1 MRLKLTLLRDD
12 ADPCDIVVT
21 TDSTATVEDVAREV
35 HDADP
40 RQLLPASDAQVL
52 TLAVAPPTQQ
62 ELRPLPFDVKIGD
75 AALGSG
81 YSAKVVATGT
91 NRDRRSVTRTADAV
105 AVLRVVAGPDAGTEF
120 PMHRGAVTIGRSA
133 ANDIVLTDRQVSKRH
148 ARFDVGSVIEL
159 LDLNS
164 ANGIVVDG
172 GLVQRLRIVE
182 GESFTLGGSE
192 LALHFVANFDDLG
205 DDPVLERGGSLL
217 FNRSPRLE
225 PRYPG
230 EELKGPQYPREDNSQ
245 MFPWAMMAAPVLI
258 GGGLF
263 LFTNNPRSLFI
274 MLLFPIMMIGNYLMQ
289 KMRLNK
295 SFKRQEQNFERR
307 YEELEERLYLETP
320 KETEAREAEAPA
332 VAKVFDE
339 AMTLGELLWTRR
351 PEHWNFLGLR
361 LGTATLESRNTIAD
375 TEEEADVLPEF
386 VERVDRLRERYRS
399 VENVPVFESLVS
411 CGVVGIAGSR
421 MHAGDAVRGL
431 ATQLFGMHAPNELAA
446 VAIVDAEW
454 TEEFD
459 WLKWMPHTSTER
471 NPFGHMPL
479 VDSASSSTVLLAA
492 LEEYILKATSEEKS
506 RKGPYPERW
515 DSERFGT
522 RVEQA
527 ARELGVPRTPAVL
540 VIVTDNA
547 PVDRPRLMQVLER
560 GSQVGVYGIFL
571 ADDVQALPGACR
583 TYLDLSN
590 GLSDATVDSVRAGRR
605 HEHVTVE
612 GVSVPYMEMLA
623 KRLAPVVDASTVIED
638 DSDIPR
644 SVMFLS
650 LTGHEVSS
658 APQTVIDRW
667 QENNTIIDRSG
678 AELRSRRRAGHL
690 RALVGQA
697 AAGAMSLDLRDQGPH
712 ALVGGTT
719 GAGKSEF
726 LQAWVLGLASAHSP
740 DRVTFLF
747 VDYKGGSA
755 FADCV
760 SLPHCVGLVTDLSPH
775 LVHRALTSLR
785 AELHHRE
792 HLFNRKKVK
801 DLLELEKRQDLETPP
816 ALVLVIDEFAALAK
830 EVPEFVDGVVD
841 IAQRGRSLGIHLIMA
856 TQRPAGVI
864 KDNLRANTNLRV
876 ALRMADAA
884 DSKDVVDDPIAASF
898 DSSTPGRAIAKTG
911 PGRLTMFQSAYAG
924 GWSSEQEQVAEVQVA
939 ELRFGGLTRWESGSD
954 DSGEEVDDLGP
965 TDQKRIVEAVI
976 RAADMAHIPI
986 PRRPW
991 LDELGT
997 SIALD
1002 RSDAQEDGVVPIGL
1016 ADIPQQQQQRV
1027 LGFNADR
1034 DGSLLVYGTSG
1045 SGKTTTLKTIAAAA
1059 GMAPGADVVVHGL
1072 DFASGALRAI
1082 EVLPHVSTVV
1092 AFDDRER
1099 TQRLLL
1105 DLVAELERRNRLFSE
1120 QHASSLTEYREV
1132 SGQRLPR
1139 VFLLLDGVGSFRDE
1153 WELAQGK
1160 QHVYAALG
1168 RVLAEGRPLG
1178 MHVILT
1184 ADRPGAVSNSMS
1196 ANVSRRLVLRMA
1208 EKEAY
1213 AILGAPKDV
1222 LDADT
1227 VPGRGLLGNL
1237 EVQVA
1242 TPGGRDNSARQAE
1255 ALAALSVELRKEGA
1269 GEVGAIGALP
1279 TRYPPEDLPATADDQ
1294 PVIGIAE
1301 DDLGPRGFDATGS
1314 FVISGPPESGK
1325 TNAIKALIAAVER
1338 AEPNAMLFHFGD
1350 RRSPLREFRAWK
1362 RQALQMDD
1370 IKALAEELADLVSTD
1385 SLPGKAVIVVEDV
1398 PQYTESPAD
1407 RQLRRLFQAVNRS
1420 EHLLLGDGDVS
1431 SMQSNFGLMAD
1442 FKGTK
1447 RGIALRPE
1455 QLDGEVVFKQQ
1466 FPRTKRAEYPPGR
1479 GILVQGSRL
1488 ATVHLPLVD

>member
-12 ADPCDIVVT
+12 AEPRDIVVT

-40 RQLLPASDAQVL
+40 RQLLPAPEEDVL
-52 TLAVAPPTQQ
+52 TLAVAPPTRE
-62 ELRPLPFDVKIGD
+62 ELLPLPFDVKIGD

-81 YSAKVVATGT
+81 FSAKVVNVG
-91 NRDRRSVTRTADAV
+91 RSRERRSTTRTADAV
-105 AVLRVVAGPDAGTEF
+105 AVLKVVSGPDAGREF
-120 PMHRGAVTIGRSA
+120 PMHRGAVSIGRAES
-133 ANDIVLTDRQVSKRH
+133 NDIVLGDRQVSKRH
-148 ARFDVGSVIEL
+148 ARFDVGAVIEL
-159 LDLNS
+159 IDLNS
-164 ANGIVVDG
+164 ANGIIVDG

-182 GESFTLGGSE
+182 GETFVLGGTE
-192 LALHFVANFDDLG
+192 LAVHFVENFDDFG
-205 DDPVLERGGSLL
+205 DDPVLERGGSLM

-230 EELKGPQYPREDNSQ
+230 EELRPPEVPTEDSSQ
-245 MFPWAMMAAPVLI
+245 MFPWAMMLAPVLI

-274 MLLFPIMMIGNYLMQ
+274 MALFPIMMIGNYLMQ
-289 KMRLNK
+289 RLNRGK
-295 SFKRQEQNFERR
+295 TFKRQLQNFERR
-307 YEELEERLYLETP
+307 FEELEEKLYLEVP
-320 KETEAREAEAPA
+320 KEADAREAEAPA
-332 VAKVFDE
+332 VATVFDA
-339 AMTLGELLWTRR
+339 AMTLGDLLWTRR
-351 PEHWNFLGLR
+351 PEHWNFLGVR
-361 LGTATLESRNTIAD
+361 LGTGTLDSRNTIGETKEDAGVL
-375 TEEEADVLPEF
+375 TEY
-386 VERVDRLRERYRS
+386 VERVDRLRERYRKIDD
-399 VENVPVFESLVS
+399 VPVFESLVS
-411 CGVVGIAGSR
+411 SGALGIAGAR
-421 MHAGDAVRGL
+421 TVAGDAVRGL

-446 VAIVDAEW
+446 VAIIDSEW
-454 TEEFD
+454 TDEFD

-471 NPFGHMPL
+471 NPFSHLPL
-479 VDSASSSTVLLAA
+479 VDSASSSAALLAA
-492 LEEYILKATSEEKS
+492 LEEYILKETTEEKS
-506 RKGPYPERW
+506 RKGPFSKDW
-515 DSERFGT
+515 HSERYGT
-522 RVEQA
+522 KVEQA
-527 ARELGVPRTPAVL
+527 ARELGIPKTPAVV

-560 GSQVGVYGIFL
+560 GAQVGVYGIFL
-571 ADDVQALPGACR
+571 ADDVQALPGVCR
-583 TYLDLSN
+583 TYVDLTR
-590 GLSDATVDSVRAGRR
+590 GLQDATVDSVRAGVR
-605 HEHVTVE
+605 HEHVAVE
-612 GVSVPYMEMLA
+612 GVSVAYMEMLA

-644 SVMFLS
+644 SVMLLS
-650 LTGHEVSS
+650 LTGHGISTASQAV
-658 APQTVIDRW
+658 VDRW

-678 AELRSRRRAGHL
+678 SEQRTRRKAGHL

-697 AAGAMSLDLRDQGPH
+697 AGGAMTLDLREQGPH

-726 LQAWVLGLASAHSP
+726 LQAWVLGLATAHSP

-801 DLLELEKRQDLETPP
+801 DLLELEKRGDPETPP

-924 GWSSEQEQVAEVQVA
+924 GWSTEEAQVAEVQIA
-939 ELRFGGLTRWESGSD
+939 ELRFGGVSRWESQTAAQD
-954 DSGEEVDDLGP
+954 AEVEDLGP
-965 TDQKRIVEAVI
+965 TDQKRIVTKVI
-976 RAADMAHIPI
+976 EAADAARIPV

-991 LDELGT
+991 LDELST
-997 SIALD
+997 SIPLD
-1002 RSDAQEDGVVPIGL
+1002 PGEAPHDGAVQLGL
-1016 ADIPQQQQQRV
+1016 ADIPQQQLQRV
-1027 LGFNADR
+1027 LHFNADR
-1034 DGSLLVYGTSG
+1034 DGSMLVYGTSG
-1045 SGKTTTLKTIAAAA
+1045 SGKTTVLKTIAAAA
-1059 GMAPGADVVVHGL
+1059 GMAEDADVVVHGL

-1092 AFDDRER
+1092 PAEDRER

-1105 DLVAELERRNRLFSE
+1105 DLQAELERRNRLFSE
-1120 QHASSLTEYREV
+1120 HHASNLTEYREA
-1132 SGQRLPR
+1132 SGQRMQR

-1178 MHVILT
+1178 IHVILT

-1196 ANVSRRLVLRMA
+1196 ANVSRRLVLRMSD
-1208 EKEAY
+1208 KDAY

-1222 LDADT
+1222 LDADSP
-1227 VPGRGLLGNL
+1227 PGRGLLGSL
-1237 EVQVA
+1237 EIQVA
-1242 TPGGRDNSARQAE
+1242 TPGGTSNSAEQAQALGELAGQLRDRGAEE
-1255 ALAALSVELRKEGA
+1255 ARE
-1269 GEVGAIGALP
+1269 IGALP
-1279 TRYPPEDLPATADDQ
+1279 TKLDAATLPDRVDGM
-1294 PVIGIAE
+1294 PVVGIAE
-1301 DDLGPRGFDATGS
+1301 DTLEPRGFDAAGS
-1314 FVISGPPESGK
+1314 FVVTGPPESGR
-1325 TNAIKALIAAVER
+1325 TTAIKALIAAVER
-1338 AEPNAMLFHFGD
+1338 AETSTMLFHFGD
-1350 RRSPLREFRAWK
+1350 RRSPLRDYRNWK

-1370 IKALAEELADLVSTD
+1370 IKALADELADLIQTD
-1385 SLPGKAVIVVEDV
+1385 ALPGKCIIVIEDV
-1398 PQYTESPAD
+1398 PQYVESPAD
-1407 RQLRRLFQAVNRS
+1407 RSLRKLFQAVNRS
-1420 EHLLLGDGDVS
+1420 EHLLIGDGEVS
-1431 SMQSNFGLMAD
+1431 SMTSNFGLMAD
-1442 FKGTK
+1442 FKSTK

-1455 QLDGEVVFKQQ
+1455 QLDGDVVFKQL

-1488 ATVHLPLVD
+1488 STVHLPLVD